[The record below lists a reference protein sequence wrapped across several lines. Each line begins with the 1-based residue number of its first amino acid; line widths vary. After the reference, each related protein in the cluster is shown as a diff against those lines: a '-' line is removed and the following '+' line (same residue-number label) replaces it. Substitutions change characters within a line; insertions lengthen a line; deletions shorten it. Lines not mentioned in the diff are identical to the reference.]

1 MTWVLVI
8 MTLLGSSSSIF
19 FLFSHGF
26 SLEVNFV
33 SIVHQAVEDGIGEG
47 GVADAVV
54 PFFGR

>member
-1 MTWVLVI
+1 MDSPT
-8 MTLLGSSSSIF
+8 
-19 FLFSHGF
+19 
-26 SLEVNFV
+26 EVNFV